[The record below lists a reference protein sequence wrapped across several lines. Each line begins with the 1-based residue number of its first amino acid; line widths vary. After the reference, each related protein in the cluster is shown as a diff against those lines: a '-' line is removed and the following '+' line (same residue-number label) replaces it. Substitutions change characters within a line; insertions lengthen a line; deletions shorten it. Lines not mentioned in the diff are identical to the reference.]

1 MFIMNHGTSD
11 RPKQQGGAMLRVLL
25 FLCIV
30 GAGLS
35 LAWML
40 FLPEILATTVKKRTG
55 FEVTITRMTS
65 NPFTGKVNAG
75 EIIVR
80 NPAGWPSPS
89 FVQIRELRAELDV
102 MSILSTRAVV
112 KSAYLDIANVT
123 WVSDAHRASNLQ
135 VFEER
140 RKGEKPPPK
149 KIIAPAKEKPKEP
162 EQPPEFLVQNLEV
175 RYERLELADFS
186 AAKPIV
192 RDLKIDFAKTY
203 KDVSDSKQVLVGGPP
218 GLSAVGS
225 VLLALFPGT
234 LGQALGSALHEPLPV
249 SKDKTRKRLD
259 PLRGVLEKLE
269 ETPKP

>member
-1 MFIMNHGTSD
+1 MFPMNHASTHLPNQ
-11 RPKQQGGAMLRVLL
+11 RGGALLRVLL

-65 NPFTGKVNAG
+65 NPFTGLIRAN

-80 NPAGWPSPS
+80 NPPGWPSQA
-89 FVQIRELRAELDV
+89 FLQIRELRAELDV
-102 MSILSTRAVV
+102 MSILSSRAVV
-112 KSAYLDIANVT
+112 KSAYLDLSNVT

-140 RKGEKPPPK
+140 RKGEKPQPK
-149 KIIAPAKEKPKEP
+149 KITAPTKEKPKEP
-162 EQPPEFLVQNLEV
+162 ELPPEFLVQNLEL
-175 RYERLELADFS
+175 RFERLELADFS
-186 AAKPIV
+186 GPKPIL
-192 RDLKIDFAKTY
+192 RELKLEFTKTY
-203 KDVSDSKQVLVGGPP
+203 KDVSDSKQILAGGPP
-218 GLSAVGS
+218 GLSAAGS
-225 VLLALFPGT
+225 VLLALFPGP

-269 ETPKP
+269 EKPKP

>member
-1 MFIMNHGTSD
+1 MFLMNHGTSH
-11 RPKQQGGAMLRVLL
+11 RPNQRGGAMLRVLL
-25 FLCIV
+25 FLGIV

-55 FEVTITRMTS
+55 FDVTITRMTS
-65 NPFTGKVNAG
+65 NPFTGLVRAD

-89 FVQIRELRAELDV
+89 FLQIRELRAELDV
-102 MSILSTRAVV
+102 LSILSSRAVV
-112 KSAYLDIANVT
+112 KSAFLDIALVT

-149 KIIAPAKEKPKEP
+149 KITAPAKEKPKEP
-162 EQPPEFLVQNLEV
+162 EAPPEFLVENLEV
-175 RYERLELADFS
+175 RFERLELADFS
-186 AAKPIV
+186 APKPILREV
-192 RDLKIDFAKTY
+192 KFDFSKTY
-203 KDVSDSKQVLVGGPP
+203 KDVSDSKQVLAGGPP
-218 GLSAVGS
+218 GLSAAGS
-225 VLLALFPGT
+225 VLLALFPGP

-249 SKDKTRKRLD
+249 TKDKTRKRPD

-269 ETPKP
+269 EKPKP